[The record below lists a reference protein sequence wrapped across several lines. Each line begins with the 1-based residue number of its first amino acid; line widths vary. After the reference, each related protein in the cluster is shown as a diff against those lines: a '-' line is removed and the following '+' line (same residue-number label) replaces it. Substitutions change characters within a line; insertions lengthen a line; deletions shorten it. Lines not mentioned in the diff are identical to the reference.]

1 MIGTEV
7 GGGSLDHSSIFVHML
22 DIFNNKKLKK
32 KKKNVGKKIKAL
44 VSFTDFFLSLPTG
57 AVREMEVAALPQ
69 SFRASVLMQPK
80 V

>member
-32 KKKNVGKKIKAL
+32 KNVGKKIKAL
-44 VSFTDFFLSLPTG
+44 VSFTNFFFSLPSG
-57 AVREMEVAALPQ
+57 AAPGNGGGSPSPELQGFSSNAA
-69 SFRASVLMQPK
+69 
-80 V
+80 